1 MSYEVKFT
9 HELQNLKSST
19 KIFDRMEIWVDEDIG
34 SETPTW
40 DSNYGDALVMYAAEF
55 DEDLGYWVMEDFND
69 VVGWDDEPSYSIV
82 EKALVMRQQRTCE
95 WLGSVNTMNEPL
107 SLNGFQKSKYFSFEP
122 TTGAVVV
129 LYDDLALKAWLEE
142 HVDTD
147 RFVKWLAE
155 NKANLK
161 G

>member
-9 HELQNLKSST
+9 HEITNLKSST
-19 KIFDRMEIWVDEDIG
+19 KIFDRMEIWTDEDIG

-40 DSNYGDALVMYAAEF
+40 DANYGDALVMYAAEF

-69 VVGWDDEPSYSIV
+69 VVGWDDEPAYCIV
-82 EKALVMRQQRTCE
+82 EKVLSMRHQRTVE
-95 WLGSVNTMNEPL
+95 WLGSVNTLNEPL
-107 SLNGFQKSKYFSFEP
+107 SRDQFQKGKYFVFDPVS
-122 TTGAVVV
+122 GHVVV
-129 LYDDLALKAWLEE
+129 LSDELSLKAWLEE

-147 RFVKWLAE
+147 QFVKWLAE
-155 NKANLK
+155 NKASLK